1 VNASKI
7 SSLYSLF
14 IYYCRSK
21 IPNNKIIVQ
30 SNVRMKIGYKDVV
43 SDIMIGRMSALSESI
58 IARCTI
64 IGQYINTPICESSML
79 DSATHWV
86 YQSFFL
92 SSFIY

>member
-1 VNASKI
+1 MA
-7 SSLYSLF
+7 
-14 IYYCRSK
+14 
-21 IPNNKIIVQ
+21 
-30 SNVRMKIGYKDVV
+30 
-43 SDIMIGRMSALSESI
+43 SDIMIGRMSALNESI

-64 IGQYINTPICESSML
+64 IGQYINTPICESGML

>member
-1 VNASKI
+1 
-7 SSLYSLF
+7 
-14 IYYCRSK
+14 
-21 IPNNKIIVQ
+21 
-30 SNVRMKIGYKDVV
+30 MV
-43 SDIMIGRMSALSESI
+43 SDIMIGRMSALNESI

-64 IGQYINTPICESSML
+64 IGQYINTPICESHSML